1 MFYYNI
7 IFLLLTLEIA
17 FFTVLSL
24 PWPRAIRRRVLSS
37 LSMPFRNEKVQVTVK
52 CFMAFVL
59 VLFFD
64 ACQRTYAVTQ
74 ELNIVKE
81 GARSASNLNVVTDRD
96 DVQARKFY
104 AQRNMYL
111 CGFTLFFTLV
121 ITRTFSLV
129 SELIVTK
136 DKVDALKPED
146 GSAEKGRNSDSSE
159 VEALKKQLSEKEQNL
174 EILKSQADS
183 LSKDYLTASEKKA

>member
-7 IFLLLTLEIA
+7 IFLLLALEIG

-24 PWPRAIRRRVLSS
+24 PWPRAIRRKVLST

-64 ACQRTYAVTQ
+64 ACQRTYSVTQ
-74 ELNIVKE
+74 ELRVVKE
-81 GARSASNLNVVTDRD
+81 GRSASSLNVVTDRE

-104 AQRNMYL
+104 SQRNMYL

-136 DKVDALKPED
+136 DKVDALEPKEE
-146 GSAEKGRNSDSSE
+146 GAEKGDSVPE
-159 VEALKKQLSEKEQNL
+159 VEKLKKQLSEREQDL

-183 LSKDYLTASEKKA
+183 LSKDYHAASEKKA

>member
-7 IFLLLTLEIA
+7 IFLLLALEVA

-24 PWPRAIRRRVLSS
+24 PWPRAIRRKVLAT

-52 CFMAFVL
+52 CFMVFVL

-74 ELNIVKE
+74 ELKLVKE
-81 GARSASNLNVVTDRD
+81 GRSATGMNVVTDRD
-96 DVQARKFY
+96 EVQSRKFY

-136 DKVDALKPED
+136 DKVDAIKPEKE
-146 GSAEKGRNSDSSE
+146 GAEKGDSGPE
-159 VEALKKQLSEKEQNL
+159 VEKLKKQLSEKEQDL

-183 LSKDYLTASEKKA
+183 LSKDYHAASEKKV